1 MSDEIFTRL
10 RSLLKAYDEHKSAT
24 APGPRTGGGSDRKR
38 QAGAEALRK
47 VVRPVLDAFM
57 AELKTAGHEA
67 STREHTDRADAY
79 PSVALSFT
87 PKGGLA
93 SALMFKYDP
102 KRGIVVQREVKAAP
116 AQAQPAATAEPSA
129 TAPPAPSDLEG
140 VRKRA
145 EVGDPYEQVALAT
158 RYATGETVPQD
169 YSMAVRWYLRAAE
182 QGHVG
187 AQDALGSYFWM
198 GRGVPKDVTKA
209 YFWSVLARAEG
220 KETSKRRVALMT
232 AQLTRPQA
240 LAIQQEANRFL
251 RLHPPLLRSDSPY

>member
-10 RSLLKAYDEHKSAT
+10 RSLLKAYDEHKAAT

-116 AQAQPAATAEPSA
+116 SQARVVT
-129 TAPPAPSDLEG
+129 
-140 VRKRA
+140 
-145 EVGDPYEQVALAT
+145 
-158 RYATGETVPQD
+158 ATGDRTGTIGVDAMSAQWVETKTLAFV
-169 YSMAVRWYLRAAE
+169 A
-182 QGHVG
+182 
-187 AQDALGSYFWM
+187 
-198 GRGVPKDVTKA
+198 DVLKA
-209 YFWSVLARAEG
+209 
-220 KETSKRRVALMT
+220 
-232 AQLTRPQA
+232 
-240 LAIQQEANRFL
+240 N
-251 RLHPPLLRSDSPY
+251 

>member
-10 RSLLKAYDEHKSAT
+10 RSLLKAYDEHKATT

-57 AELKTAGHEA
+57 AELKRAGHEA

-116 AQAQPAATAEPSA
+116 SQA
-129 TAPPAPSDLEG
+129 
-140 VRKRA
+140 
-145 EVGDPYEQVALAT
+145 
-158 RYATGETVPQD
+158 
-169 YSMAVRWYLRAAE
+169 
-182 QGHVG
+182 
-187 AQDALGSYFWM
+187 
-198 GRGVPKDVTKA
+198 
-209 YFWSVLARAEG
+209 
-220 KETSKRRVALMT
+220 RVAAASGDRTGTIGVDAMS
-232 AQLTRPQA
+232 AQWVETKT
-240 LAIQQEANRFL
+240 LAFVADVLKAN
-251 RLHPPLLRSDSPY
+251 

>member
-10 RSLLKAYDEHKSAT
+10 RSLLKAYEEHKAAT

-57 AELKTAGHEA
+57 AELKGAGHEA
-67 STREHTDRADAY
+67 STREHIDRADAY

-116 AQAQPAATAEPSA
+116 SQARAATA
-129 TAPPAPSDLEG
+129 PAGGDRTGTIG
-140 VRKRA
+140 VDAMSPQWVETKTLA
-145 EVGDPYEQVALAT
+145 FVA
-158 RYATGETVPQD
+158 
-169 YSMAVRWYLRAAE
+169 
-182 QGHVG
+182 
-187 AQDALGSYFWM
+187 
-198 GRGVPKDVTKA
+198 DVLKA
-209 YFWSVLARAEG
+209 
-220 KETSKRRVALMT
+220 
-232 AQLTRPQA
+232 
-240 LAIQQEANRFL
+240 N
-251 RLHPPLLRSDSPY
+251 